1 MTEHIRT
8 KIEKIEE
15 YVRILE
21 KAEKDCLDRF
31 TKDPMYRG
39 AVLHYLYLTSEI
51 YYVRTVS
58 CISLAEMLIRL
69 KGLRTP
75 QSYQESIDILGEQGI
90 IPAEFAF
97 SFSRIASFRNFLA
110 RDYEKMD
117 YQKICME
124 AMEKLEEVKKYLAYI
139 RPGLIS

>member
-39 AVLHYLYLTSEI
+39 AVLHYLYLTSD
-51 YYVRTVS
+51 S

-110 RDYEKMD
+110 HDYEKMD